1 MVFRN
6 PNLETRPYWVT
17 PEIEHTTRKT
27 LALSKLQA
35 VKDLRNISPLDDI
48 IEDPNHPGG
57 TRLVSSFGLKELKA
71 YVDDLEPLK
80 DSLEE
85 MEKLIDQVEDMR
97 KEIEIITNFEL
108 ANLLADQFPQ
118 LSPENRTR
126 ALTDWEYLKSIV
138 KNTSTGNQYG
148 I

>member
-6 PNLETRPYWVT
+6 PNLATRPYWVT
-17 PEIEHTTRKT
+17 PEQEYETRKT
-27 LALSKLQA
+27 LFFSKLQA

-48 IEDPNHPGG
+48 VEDPNHPSG
-57 TRLVSSFGLKELKA
+57 TRLISSFGLKELKA

-85 MEKLIDQVEDMR
+85 MENLIETVEDMR
-97 KEIEIITNFEL
+97 KEIEIIVNVEL
-108 ANLLADQFPQ
+108 VNLLNDRFPQ

-126 ALTDWEYLKSIV
+126 ATTDWEYLKSLV
-138 KNTSTGNQYG
+138 KNTSTGNNYG

>member
-6 PNLETRPYWVT
+6 PNLATRPYWVT
-17 PEIEHTTRKT
+17 PELEHQTRKT

-48 IEDPNHPGG
+48 VEDPNHPGG

-85 MEKLIDQVEDMR
+85 MEKLIETVEEMR
-97 KEIEIITNFEL
+97 KEMEIIMNFEL
-108 ANLLADQFPQ
+108 ANLLTDRFPF
-118 LSPENRTR
+118 LSAENRAR
-126 ALTDWEYLKSIV
+126 ALTDWEYLKSLV
-138 KNTSTGNQYG
+138 KNTSTGNEYG